1 MELEKRDVTL
11 EEKLHCIG
19 RVRPC
24 YSHFI
29 SLKTL
34 NCTWNAILHQRT
46 LNKQA
51 VLVDPVSQPL
61 TPDVVFLLLPVFGL
75 ETNHSFKALMI
86 TYHQV
91 WLHPSLLAFSSWY
104 ERFYQQGMATASKG
118 KFTLD
123 SVFYHVILQK
133 NCSSD
138 DQCGS
143 SKTRLPRLKQM
154 LGRGNHLLLKRWG
167 LCKNL
172 HFWWTFTSHKRLI
185 SDWSRRLFGKQTDL
199 DDIVVA
205 VLSMDGLHCTDIE
218 ATKHLRAGVHPHPI
232 SGTQWHQKL
241 IKPTIKDP
249 LEEEIYVRFSKK
261 TDFSLKV
268 WNTQKEV
275 NYFNRSRFQCISESA
290 HLSVIAICSNMAE
303 PVLAFQFP
311 EMDVLLKN
319 TEKTQMNQP
328 ASG

>member
-1 MELEKRDVTL
+1 MELEKRDVTF
-11 EEKLHCIG
+11 G
-19 RVRPC
+19 RVRPRN
-24 YSHFI
+24 SRFI

-75 ETNHSFKALMI
+75 QTNHSFKALMI

-104 ERFYQQGMATASKG
+104 ERFYQQGIQG
-118 KFTLD
+118 KVHTGFGVLPCD
-123 SVFYHVILQK
+123 PAK

-138 DQCGS
+138 DQRGS
-143 SKTRLPRLKQM
+143 SKTRLPRLKQT
-154 LGRGNHLLLKRWG
+154 LGRGNNPLLKRWG

-172 HFWWTFTSHKRLI
+172 NVWWTFTSHKRFI

-232 SGTQWHQKL
+232 SGTQWHQKM

-249 LEEEIYVRFSKK
+249 VEEEIYVRFSQK
-261 TDFSLKV
+261 DRFFFEGLKYTKGSQLFRQV
-268 WNTQKEV
+268 MSPVYLWVSSPVSHRNLFQHGRACV
-275 NYFNRSRFQCISESA
+275 SFPVPGDGRS
-290 HLSVIAICSNMAE
+290 
-303 PVLAFQFP
+303 P
-311 EMDVLLKN
+311 EKHR
-319 TEKTQMNQP
+319 EKQMNQP